1 MCFSFVKPKRT
12 DAKNGN
18 KLDKNESKGVKP
30 GLEVNKDKPERNR
43 NQTKKSAAQETPLDD
58 KPARD
63 RNQNVIP
70 SLRKRQQPLSS
81 TPKDEDFNVL
91 GFMTQMVQKQSS
103 DDLFKRMLSQSSNN
117 LNLDEKLWN
126 WRMNVKERVEMFPIE
141 ELTNQYYTNLQQL
154 IEELSKAVSNASAVQ
169 MMSKAAKKVSY
180 YDSKDVSK
188 QMLAK
193 NNQIFRSLNSVMV
206 RQTSDRFWTMLEG
219 QASPLAI
226 GSELSK
232 FVLAASR
239 LDKNLSKLDSPS

>member
-12 DAKNGN
+12 EAKNGN

-43 NQTKKSAAQETPLDD
+43 NQTKKSAAQETPFDD

-63 RNQNVIP
+63 LNQNMIP

-81 TPKDEDFNVL
+81 TRRDEDLNDQ
-91 GFMTQMVQKQSS
+91 GFITQMVQKQSS
-103 DDLFKRMLSQSSNN
+103 DDLFKRMISQSSNS

-126 WRMNVKERVEMFPIE
+126 WRVNVKERVEVFPIE

-154 IEELSKAVSNASAVQ
+154 IEELSKAVSNASVVQ

-180 YDSKDVSK
+180 HDSKDVSK

-206 RQTSDRFWTMLEG
+206 RQTRDRFWAMLEG
-219 QASPLAI
+219 QTSPLAI
-226 GSELSK
+226 GTELSK

-239 LDKNLSKLDSPS
+239 LEKNLSKLESPN